1 MTQAKLIG
9 VVLVIVG
16 AGLAFWGYQ
25 IAGGLGSQI
34 TQTVSGAMSDE
45 VMYRYIGGAACAAVG
60 AYLFAT
66 S

>member
-1 MTQAKLIG
+1 MTQSKLIG
-9 VVLVIVG
+9 VVLIIVG

-25 IAGGLGSQI
+25 ISGGLGSQI

-45 VMYRYIGGAACAAVG
+45 VMYRYIGGAASAAVG
-60 AYLFAT
+60 AYLFVT

>member
-1 MTQAKLIG
+1 MKQSKLVGI
-9 VVLVIVG
+9 VLLVVG

-25 IAGGLGSQI
+25 LSGGLGSQI
-34 TQTVSGAMSDE
+34 TQTVSGSMADD

>member
-1 MTQAKLIG
+1 MTQSKLIG
-9 VVLVIVG
+9 VVLFIVG

-25 IAGGLGSQI
+25 ISGGLGSQI

-45 VMYRYIGGAACAAVG
+45 VMDRYIGGAACAAVG

-66 S
+66 G